1 MTERKSNSLFTTS
14 RIVFFVL
21 SLVVFYFAIHY
32 LGKLEDIKNLLLKM
46 KPFWLFIALGFQLV
60 TYFISALIVHVL
72 LQNNKNV
79 VNFFKLF
86 KIAIVILFVNQV
98 LPSGG
103 ISGNSYI
110 FNQLVKR
117 NVPSSKAFTVLILE
131 SIGYYIATLLLLIL
145 FYSLY
150 YSHTDHI
157 KPIITYTT
165 ITGLVFFAF
174 LGIVMSIISDERII
188 SYILK
193 KLYRFSR
200 IRHYIMKANLSSLPD
215 GHKNIVKMFLENMKG
230 ALLTIAF
237 QICIITFDMLTAF
250 AIIKGFQIEL
260 PFMHIG
266 LAVLLSL
273 IIGAL
278 PISPGSLI
286 VYESAMTFFL
296 TILGLPIHA
305 ALIVTLIF
313 RFFTFWL
320 PIPFGLLFYRNLQK
334 I

>member
-1 MTERKSNSLFTTS
+1 MNEEKSNNLFTTS
-14 RIVFFVL
+14 RIVFFIL
-21 SLVVFYFAIHY
+21 SLVIFYFVIHY

-46 KPFWLFIALGFQLV
+46 KPFWLLIALGFQLM
-60 TYFISALIVHVL
+60 TYFVFALIIQVL
-72 LQNNKNV
+72 LQNDRGV

-86 KIAIVILFVNQV
+86 EIAIVILFVNQV

-103 ISGNSYI
+103 ISGSSYV

-117 NVPSSKAFTVLILE
+117 NVPPSKAFTVLILE
-131 SIGYYIATLLLLIL
+131 PIGYYIATLMLLIL

-150 YSHTDHI
+150 YVHADHI
-157 KPIITYTT
+157 RPIITYTA
-165 ITGLVFFAF
+165 IIGLAFFTF

-193 KLYRFSR
+193 ELSRFSR
-200 IRHYIMKANLSSLPD
+200 IRNYITKVNLSSLPD
-215 GHKNIVKMFLENMKG
+215 GHKNIVKMFLGNMKG
-230 ALLTIAF
+230 SLLTIAF
-237 QICIITFDMLTAF
+237 QICIIVFDMLTAF
-250 AIIKGFQIEL
+250 AIIKGFHIEL
-260 PFMHIG
+260 SFIHIG

-296 TILGLPIHA
+296 TILGLPVHA
-305 ALIVTLIF
+305 ALIVTLTF
-313 RFFTFWL
+313 RFFAFWL

-334 I
+334 V

>member
-21 SLVVFYFAIHY
+21 SLVVFYFVIQY

-46 KPFWLFIALGFQLV
+46 KPFWLFIAVGFQLV

-72 LQNNKNV
+72 LQNDKGV
-79 VNFFKLF
+79 INFFKLF
-86 KIAIVILFVNQV
+86 EIAIVILFVNQV

-117 NVPSSKAFTVLILE
+117 NVSSSKAFTVLILE
-131 SIGYYIATLLLLIL
+131 SIGYYIATLVLLIL

-150 YSHTDHI
+150 HIHTDHV
-157 KPIITYTT
+157 KPIITYTV

-200 IRHYIMKANLSSLPD
+200 IRHYIMKVNLSSLPD
-215 GHKNIVKMFLENMKG
+215 GHKNIVKMFLGNMKG

-237 QICIITFDMLTAF
+237 QICIIIFDMLTAF
-250 AIIKGFQIEL
+250 AIIKGFHIEL

-296 TILGLPIHA
+296 TILGLPVHA

-320 PIPFGLLFYRNLQK
+320 PIPFGLLFYRNLQR